1 MESATP
7 CLDDDMVLAFVE
19 GRLGAEE
26 LAACHRHFDDCEAC
40 QWLVA
45 EAAHA
50 IGATHDPAV
59 SQPLGVSLR
68 IGSLVGDRYRVERFI
83 ARGGMGEVYEAFDR
97 VLNQRIALKTVK
109 STISDSPTAARR
121 LKAEVLLA
129 RRVTH
134 PNVCRLYD
142 LGSQRLTKKVEIHF
156 LSMEYIEGISLREK
170 ITRDG
175 RFEVDEAIGIARQL
189 LGGLGAAHEAGTLH
203 RDFKPDNVM
212 LRAASR
218 EPIAVIM
225 DFGLAWALDSE
236 APPRSAKSNE
246 PLIGTLTYMAP
257 EQVEGTPLA
266 ISTDLYAFGI
276 VLFEMLTGRLPFVGE
291 SPATTALKR
300 LSERA
305 PPPSSFNPDVPA
317 YLDHIVLRCLERL
330 PKNRYAAA
338 GDVLAALDRNSSRP
352 PRAARVGLAA
362 KAAASV
368 AVAALLGVAAFRAWP
383 ADVAHPLAQ
392 PPSVTVRSPELRASR
407 RDRALDTRPK
417 AKGLAVVASAAPPAA
432 VEPAPAPSPSLQRS
446 AAAERSPPAR
456 PSPRLVTQQL
466 AQPPAAAPLSAQS
479 AFPDAPEAERILPTD
494 LMLPKSFQ
502 SARPPGDAGE

>member
-1 MESATP
+1 VEPATP
-7 CLDDDMVLAFVE
+7 CLSDDTVLAFVE

-45 EAAHA
+45 EAVHA
-50 IGATHDPAV
+50 IGTTHDPAV

-83 ARGGMGEVYEAFDR
+83 ARGGMGEVYEAFDS

-109 STISDSPTAARR
+109 STISDSPKAARR
-121 LKAEVLLA
+121 LKAEVQLA

-142 LGSQRLTKKVEIHF
+142 LGSQHLTEKVEIHF
-156 LSMEYIEGISLREK
+156 VSMEYIDGISLREK
-170 ITRDG
+170 LAKDG
-175 RFEVDEAIGIARQL
+175 RLEVRDAIDIARQL

-212 LRAASR
+212 LRSANR
-218 EPIAVIM
+218 EPSAVVM

-236 APPRSAKSNE
+236 AAPRSAKSNE

-257 EQVEGTPLA
+257 EQVEGTPLG
-266 ISTDLYAFGI
+266 IGTDLYAFGM

-300 LSERA
+300 LSQRA
-305 PPPSSFNPDVPA
+305 PPPSRFNPAVPE
-317 YLDHIVLRCLERL
+317 YLDRIVLRCLERR
-330 PKNRYAAA
+330 PEDRYASASA
-338 GDVLAALDRNSSRP
+338 VLAALDPKASRRP
-352 PRAARVGLAA
+352 HPARWSRAA
-362 KAAASV
+362 KAGAAV
-368 AVAALLGVAAFRAWP
+368 AAAALLGSAAVRVWAP
-383 ADVAHPLAQ
+383 AAVVRPLAQ
-392 PPSVTVRSPELRASR
+392 PQNAPVRSPELRASR
-407 RDRALDTRPK
+407 RDRVADTKPK
-417 AKGLAVVASAAPPAA
+417 TAEAPVKPSAVAP
-432 VEPAPAPSPSLQRS
+432 VEPAPELTPPLRRVRPQRPS
-446 AAAERSPPAR
+446 EREQPAR
-456 PSPRLVTQQL
+456 PSSATPPL
-466 AQPPAAAPLSAQS
+466 ATR
-479 AFPDAPEAERILPTD
+479 AFPDAPEAERVLPSD

-502 SARPPGDAGE
+502 PARPETSK

>member
-1 MESATP
+1 MEPATP
-7 CLDDDMVLAFVE
+7 CLTDDTVLAFVE

-26 LAACHRHFDDCEAC
+26 LAVCHRHFDDCEAC

-45 EAAHA
+45 EAVHA

-109 STISDSPTAARR
+109 STISDSPKAARR
-121 LKAEVLLA
+121 LKAEVQLA

-142 LGSQRLTKKVEIHF
+142 LGSQRLTKQVEVHF
-156 LSMEYIEGISLREK
+156 LSMEYIEGISLRERLAK
-170 ITRDG
+170 DG
-175 RFEVDEAIGIARQL
+175 PLDVHEAIGIARQL
-189 LGGLGAAHEAGTLH
+189 LGGLGAAHEACTLH

-212 LRAASR
+212 LRAANR
-218 EPIAVIM
+218 EPSAVIM

-236 APPRSAKSNE
+236 AAPRSAKSNE

-266 ISTDLYAFGI
+266 IGTDLYAFGI

-305 PPPSSFNPDVPA
+305 PPPSRFNPEVPE
-317 YLDHIVLRCLERL
+317 YLDLIVLRCLERL
-330 PKNRYAAA
+330 PKNRYASA
-338 GDVLAALDRNSSRP
+338 GDVLAALDRRSKRK
-352 PRAARVGLAA
+352 PRAARLSLAA
-362 KAAASV
+362 IAAASV
-368 AVAALLGVAAFRAWP
+368 ASAALLGIAAVRAWPP
-383 ADVAHPLAQ
+383 ADVARPLAQ
-392 PPSVTVRSPELRASR
+392 VRSAAVRSPELRASR
-407 RDRALDTRPK
+407 RDRALDARPK
-417 AKGLAVVASAAPPAA
+417 AEGSAVVASVAPPAA
-432 VEPAPAPSPSLQRS
+432 VEPAPT
-446 AAAERSPPAR
+446 AEPSPPAR
-456 PSPRLVTQQL
+456 RAPRLVRRQ
-466 AQPPAAAPLSAQS
+466 AAKPPATAPLSPAPIS
-479 AFPDAPEAERILPTD
+479 AERAFPDAPVAERILPTD